1 MSKNTPE
8 GLGKA
13 GLAVWHSIAG
23 RYELRADEKHR
34 LESACKTADMI
45 DALERGW
52 IAAGSPHITKG
63 SMGQEVIHPAIGE
76 MRAQR
81 AALERMLAALKL
93 PDEAPAAEDNV
104 SSAARAAA
112 ASRWTRGA

>member
-1 MSKNTPE
+1 MSTKAPQ

-13 GLAVWHSIAG
+13 GTAVWQSIAG
-23 RYELRADEKHR
+23 RYELRADELHR

-76 MRAQR
+76 IRAQR
-81 AALERMLAALKL
+81 AALERALIGLKL
-93 PDEAPAAEDNV
+93 PDEAPASGDV
-104 SSAARAAA
+104 SNNARAAA
-112 ASRWTRGA
+112 NSRWTRGA